1 MIEDGIKVIGVI
13 SFIIMLILGVTGV
26 VDASVLSFIII
37 FILLFIVLCVLCIL
51 YFLIKWVY
59 KGLKWISTRH
69 KFFFRLMVVFSSLI
83 SIPIGMIYVIYKE
96 AHNVSRITLG
106 IMETS
111 NPTVIFATFF
121 ASMTIIAFTLIFT
134 VGQVLYFSIRWIR
147 GGSKG
152 SQFYLGLTVVL
163 SIVSAII
170 GGFIASVDVS
180 RLADDF
186 IFRTRGIGEFIHYRG
201 VKEAI
206 SMIDVNPSITS
217 VFVAV
222 ICCAGVCLTYLG
234 ILWVY
239 RGLDSNNAE

>member
-13 SFIIMLILGVTGV
+13 SFIITLILGVTGV
-26 VDASVLSFIII
+26 VDASVLSFLII
-37 FILLFIVLCVLCIL
+37 FILLFIALCVLCVL
-51 YFLIKWVY
+51 YFLIKSVY
-59 KGLKWISTRH
+59 KGLKWISARH

-83 SIPIGMIYVIYKE
+83 SIPIGVIYVIYKE

-121 ASMTIIAFTLIFT
+121 ASRTIIAFILIFI
-134 VGQVLYFSIRWIR
+134 VGQVLYFTIRWIR

-152 SQFYLGLTVVL
+152 PQFYLGLTVVI
-163 SIVSAII
+163 SIISAII
-170 GGFIASVDVS
+170 GGFITAIDVS
-180 RLADDF
+180 RLTDDF
-186 IFRTRGIGEFIHYRG
+186 IFTTEGIGEFIHYHG
-201 VKEAI
+201 VRETI

-222 ICCAGVCLTYLG
+222 ICCAGVCLIYLG
-234 ILWVY
+234 MLWVY
-239 RGLDSNNAE
+239 RGLDSNDEE